1 MKYWYKIGIEMVIIF
16 IFLKVYK
23 IYNFY
28 SLRSVLIIIINFILL
43 CYFIITL
50 LLNIIIFSNNYY
62 IVKNDQIFWSFE
74 FFIFFIRNIKN
85 N

>member
-1 MKYWYKIGIEMVIIF
+1 MLFHNNI
-16 IFLKVYK
+16 
-23 IYNFY
+23 
-28 SLRSVLIIIINFILL
+28 
-43 CYFIITL
+43 

-85 N
+85 IHLIDFKFVYMSYILNVKFNFFY